1 MRYRTNRGFTLIE
14 LLVVL
19 VILGLLAGL
28 VGPRVIKHLGD
39 SKTKTAILQIEE
51 LSGALDV
58 YRLEVGRYP
67 SSDQGLMALI
77 EKPADAEVI
86 ASTDFCTNAGLAY
99 KGKAMSFQPHP
110 EFSPD
115 YMRDL
120 IRYKIEKGTMPVE
133 QAEAAL
139 EAVGDE
145 NDSGEIAAQ
154 LASFFLAAKAEKAA

>member
-67 SSDQGLMALI
+67 SSDQGLTALI
-77 EKPADAEVI
+77 EKPSDAEQWNGPYLRKKTI
-86 ASTDFCTNAGLAY
+86 RKDPWGYDYHY
-99 KGKAMSFQPHP
+99 K
-110 EFSPD
+110 SPGEHGAFD
-115 YMRDL
+115 LYSLGADNSSGGEGEDRDVL
-120 IRYKIEKGTMPVE
+120 GWE
-133 QAEAAL
+133 
-139 EAVGDE
+139 
-145 NDSGEIAAQ
+145 
-154 LASFFLAAKAEKAA
+154 